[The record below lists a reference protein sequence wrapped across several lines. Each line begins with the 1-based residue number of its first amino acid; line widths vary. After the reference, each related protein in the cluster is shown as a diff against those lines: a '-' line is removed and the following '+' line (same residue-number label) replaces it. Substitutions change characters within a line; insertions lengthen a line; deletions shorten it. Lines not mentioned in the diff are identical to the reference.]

1 MKFEK
6 YHGLGND
13 FLITENLALVDNPDY
28 IKKICNRYT
37 GIGADGLMIVKK
49 TPLEMIFFNQDGTRG
64 EMCGNGIR
72 CFSYYCYL
80 HNIINSDKF
89 DVLTLDGIKHLEIKS
104 KDPFVVKVDMGK
116 MLDKYDTYCIEFNG
130 IKYQTYNFFFGVPHT
145 VIYANEV
152 PTENLGKYISNH
164 EHYQNKTNVNFVKV
178 EDDNNIRVATWER
191 GCGYTLGCG
200 TGMTASAII
209 CNYLGKVNKS
219 VNAKSEG
226 GCVKIDIEDFVYMIG
241 PAVKICEGTL
251 EV

>member
-13 FLITENLALVDNPDY
+13 FLITEDLALVDNPDY

-80 HNIINSDKF
+80 HNIINSAKF

-116 MLDKYDTYCIEFNG
+116 MLDKYD
-130 IKYQTYNFFFGVPHT
+130 
-145 VIYANEV
+145 
-152 PTENLGKYISNH
+152 IS
-164 EHYQNKTNVNFVKV
+164 
-178 EDDNNIRVATWER
+178 
-191 GCGYTLGCG
+191 
-200 TGMTASAII
+200 
-209 CNYLGKVNKS
+209 YLP
-219 VNAKSEG
+219 
-226 GCVKIDIEDFVYMIG
+226 M
-241 PAVKICEGTL
+241 
-251 EV
+251 